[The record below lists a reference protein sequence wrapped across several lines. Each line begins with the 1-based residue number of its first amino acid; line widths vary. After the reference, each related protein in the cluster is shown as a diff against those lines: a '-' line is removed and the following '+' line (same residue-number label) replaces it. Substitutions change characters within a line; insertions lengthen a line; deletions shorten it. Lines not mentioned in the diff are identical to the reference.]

1 MAKKVSLKK
10 VSLKDV
16 TADNWEAVVE
26 LELDADQEDLV
37 ASNLY
42 SVAESHYDPDARPRA
57 IYAGK
62 RVVGFLMYDV
72 QRTKGKSREASIYRF
87 MIDRRQ
93 QGKGYGRAALGKA
106 LEEIRAIPRVRRV
119 SIRYMPENP
128 VAGPFYA
135 SFGFKEV
142 GQDRDGETIAVLKL

>member
-1 MAKKVSLKK
+1 MAKKI
-10 VSLKDV
+10 SLKDV
-16 TADNWEAVVE
+16 TADNWEEVAD

-72 QRTKGKSREASIYRF
+72 QRTKGKAREASIYRF
-87 MIDRRQ
+87 MIDRKY
-93 QGKGYGRAALGKA
+93 QGKGYGRAALSKA
-106 LEEIRAIPRVRRV
+106 LEEIKAIPHVERV
-119 SIRYMPENP
+119 SISYMPENP

-142 GQDRDGETIAVLKL
+142 GRDRDGEVIAKLKL

>member
-1 MAKKVSLKK
+1 MTKKI
-10 VSLKDV
+10 SLKDV
-16 TADNWEAVVE
+16 TADNWEAVVD
-26 LELDADQEDLV
+26 LELDPDQEDLV

-57 IYAGK
+57 VYAGK

-72 QRTKGKSREASIYRF
+72 QPAKGKSREASIYRF
-87 MIDRRQ
+87 MIDRKH
-93 QGKGYGRAALGKA
+93 QGKGYGRAALSEA
-106 LEEIRAIPRVRRV
+106 LEEIRAIPGVKRV
-119 SIRYMPENP
+119 SIGYMPENP

-142 GQDRDGETIAVLKL
+142 GRDRDGEVIAKLKL

>member
-1 MAKKVSLKK
+1 MPKKI
-10 VSLKDV
+10 SLKDV
-16 TADNWEAVVE
+16 TVDNWEAVVD
-26 LELDADQEDLV
+26 LELDPDQEDLV

-57 IYAGK
+57 VYAGK

-87 MIDRRQ
+87 MIDRKH
-93 QGKGYGRAALGKA
+93 QGKGYGRAALSKA
-106 LEEIRAIPRVRRV
+106 LEEIRAIPGVKRV
-119 SIRYMPENP
+119 SIGYMPENP

-142 GQDRDGETIAVLKL
+142 GRDRDGEVIAKLKL